1 MNAACTKQQIAGGVT
16 NDSPE
21 IFYQD
26 TMKGGHNLNN
36 PALLKT
42 LTENARYAEEW
53 LVDLGAKF
61 CFRKGR
67 GGGQSIA
74 RGHGP
79 CDGSAVGP
87 EVLRVLVLTARLKA
101 DKVEIL

>member
-53 LVDLGAKF
+53 LVSASARAAVAVSPLRAVTAPVTAPPSGLKF
-61 CFRKGR
+61 F
-67 GGGQSIA
+67 A
-74 RGHGP
+74 F
-79 CDGSAVGP
+79 
-87 EVLRVLVLTARLKA
+87 
-101 DKVEIL
+101 